1 MRLILG
7 STSPRRASL
16 LSQLDIPF
24 DIMAPDVDETQHEG
38 ENPERYVSRMSNTKY
53 ERIIRDLSLQ
63 VKGSQVKDSECLV
76 ITADTVVVLGGNV
89 LGKPADEAEG
99 SEMLHRLSGKQ
110 HRVLTSV
117 SLGPWG
123 CENEQFVIETI
134 VRFRTLIECN
144 AYWHTGEPQ
153 DKAGGYGIQ
162 GVGAIFIESIQGSYT
177 NVVGLPLTE
186 TAEALR
192 RYGISILG

>member
-1 MRLILG
+1 
-7 STSPRRASL
+7 
-16 LSQLDIPF
+16 LSQLNIPF
-24 DIMAPDVDETQHEG
+24 DIMAPDVDETQFKD
-38 ENPERYVSRMSNTKY
+38 ENPNSYVSRMSNTKY
-53 ERIIRDLSLQ
+53 DRIIEDL
-63 VKGSQVKDSECLV
+63 GSQGIGSESIDSECLV
-76 ITADTVVVLGGNV
+76 ITADTVVVLGDDV
-89 LGKPADEAEG
+89 LGKPIDEAEG
-99 SEMLHRLSGKQ
+99 SRMLHRLSGNQ

-123 CENEQFVIETI
+123 RENEQFVIETI
-134 VRFRTLIECN
+134 VKFRTLTTIECN
-144 AYWHTGEPQ
+144 AYWHTREPQ

-192 RYGISILG
+192 GYGISILG

>member
-1 MRLILG
+1 M
-7 STSPRRASL
+7 
-16 LSQLDIPF
+16 SQLNIPF
-24 DIMAPDVDETQHEG
+24 NIMAPDVDETQLEG
-38 ENPERYVSRMSNTKY
+38 ENPNNYVSRMSDAKY
-53 ERIIRDLSLQ
+53 DRIIQ
-63 VKGSQVKDSECLV
+63 VLGSQGLVSECLV
-76 ITADTVVVLGGNV
+76 ITADTVVVLGDDV
-89 LGKPADEAEG
+89 LGKPINEAEG
-99 SEMLHRLSGKQ
+99 FGMLRRLSGNQ

-117 SLGPWG
+117 SLGQWG
-123 CENEQFVIETI
+123 RENEQFVIETI
-134 VRFRTLIECN
+134 VRFRTLSTIECN

-192 RYGISILG
+192 G